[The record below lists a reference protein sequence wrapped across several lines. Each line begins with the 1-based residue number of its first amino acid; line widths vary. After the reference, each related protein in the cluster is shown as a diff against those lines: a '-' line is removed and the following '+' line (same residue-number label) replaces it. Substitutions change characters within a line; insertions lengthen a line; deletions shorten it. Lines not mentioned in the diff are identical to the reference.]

1 MANREYT
8 FPEEVT
14 LVKHDPDTGEESRH
28 TSYAEISSVYG
39 REAYEA
45 MAIGLRPEFMV
56 TLPSWYDDYHGE
68 QRLEYHGSA
77 YRIIRAYKTE
87 ELMAELTVS
96 RLRPAVSETDTGV
109 W

>member
-8 FPEEVT
+8 FPEEVV
-14 LVKHDPDTGEESRH
+14 LVKHDPDTGAETRH

-56 TLPSWYDDYHGE
+56 TLPSWHDDYNGE
-68 QRLEYHGSA
+68 QRLEYQGAA

-96 RLRPAVSETDTGV
+96 RLKPAESEPGL